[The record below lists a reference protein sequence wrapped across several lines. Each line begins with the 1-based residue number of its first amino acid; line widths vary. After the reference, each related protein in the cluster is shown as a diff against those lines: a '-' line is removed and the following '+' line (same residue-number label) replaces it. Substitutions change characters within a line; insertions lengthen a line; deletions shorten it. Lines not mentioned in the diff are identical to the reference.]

1 MSSPAPETRPRR
13 SFRELADAGSELPH
27 GLLAWTEPVTAMHRR
42 VARVMLGGGDTART
56 ERVASLLAQLPK
68 R

>member
-1 MSSPAPETRPRR
+1 
-13 SFRELADAGSELPH
+13 
-27 GLLAWTEPVTAMHRR
+27 MHRR
-42 VARVMLGGGDTART
+42 VARFMLGGGDTART